1 MRGERFW
8 LKLILL
14 CAIIAIGLA
23 VGLAALTAG
32 AALALAQ
39 GQELQ
44 TVPGV
49 QFQAAS
55 ARTFSGVISDSVC
68 AARHETN
75 MNMGAHG
82 CTRMCVARQAK
93 YALVGSD
100 SVYTLQ
106 GGTEALDKY
115 AGERV
120 SLSGVL
126 DGDTIMVTEV
136 AGLTR

>member
-1 MRGERFW
+1 MRGGRFW

-14 CAIIAIGLA
+14 CATIAIGLA
-23 VGLAALTAG
+23 VGLATLTAG

-39 GQELQ
+39 GQDPQ

-49 QFQAAS
+49 QYQTAS
-55 ARTFSGVISDSVC
+55 ERTFSGVISDSMC
-68 AARHETN
+68 AARHDTN
-75 MNMGAHG
+75 MNMSADG

-93 YALVGSD
+93 YALVDAD

-120 SLSGVL
+120 SLTGVL
-126 DGDTIMVTEV
+126 DGDTILVTEV
-136 AGLTR
+136 AGLAR